1 MLRMRLN
8 DSQQSETTSRTKLL
22 DIQKSEITMKD
33 RLQSAESQNQD
44 FIQVSDV
51 VQLLMSL

>member
-1 MLRMRLN
+1 MRLN

-51 VQLLMSL
+51 VLLLMPL

>member
-8 DSQQSETTSRTKLL
+8 DSQQNETTSRTKLL

-51 VQLLMSL
+51 VQLLMPL